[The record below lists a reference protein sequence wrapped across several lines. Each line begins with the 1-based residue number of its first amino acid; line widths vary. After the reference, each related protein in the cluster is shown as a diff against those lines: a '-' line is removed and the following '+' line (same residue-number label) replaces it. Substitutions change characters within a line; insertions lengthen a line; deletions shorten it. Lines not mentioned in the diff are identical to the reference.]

1 MSECKGEGV
10 ILPAVSNDLE
20 QVRKYGNKIH
30 ITDIA
35 IKKVR
40 YIEYKGL
47 TNTQNSI
54 MQRLAKEVLFQL
66 VSTP

>member
-1 MSECKGEGV
+1 M
-10 ILPAVSNDLE
+10 PAVSNDLE